1 MAGKDYRGRSTTV
14 YADSNEEKAEWRQA
28 AEASGCSI
36 SKYILEK
43 MRKAL
48 SPDQDHPRP
57 DLSREL
63 AEVKAENRDL
73 KREVLQQ
80 ADLIGKYESE
90 LYKLRHAAFS
100 ELDIEGAREHD
111 LMALLREGRTIN
123 AYDLQKLLRID
134 PGDSEAMR
142 LVSNQLEALRRFG
155 LVKETTGGW
164 RWIG

>member
-1 MAGKDYRGRSTTV
+1 MSGGDYQRRTADV
-14 YADSNEEKAEWRQA
+14 YFDSAEELEELKQA

-36 SKYILEK
+36 SRYILEK
-43 MRKAL
+43 IRKGL

-57 DLSREL
+57 DLSKEL
-63 AEVKAENRDL
+63 EEVKAENGDL

-80 ADLIGKYESE
+80 ATQIERYENE

-100 ELDIEGAREHD
+100 QAGMDEGAREHD

-123 AYDLQKLLRID
+123 AYDLQKLLGID

-142 LVSNQLEALRRFG
+142 LVSNQLETLRRFG

-164 RWIG
+164 RWI